1 MIWVPTNCT
10 CPSNLKCIRP
20 ELYSKPTF
28 CLPEII
34 PVDKFENYVKN
45 PLEFLTC
52 NCSNTHGAILNA
64 ILCIILVS
72 LFIQA
77 ASFVLLLLKKWGR
90 RHITTRRP
98 ITRTQHELCE
108 LRAPT
113 QPSPMVIDSRRE
125 KKKAPIFSPRHE
137 ETLKK
142 MEVLVSKEAH
152 HSSL

>member
-20 ELYSKPTF
+20 EMYSKPTF
-28 CLPEII
+28 CLPENI

-45 PLEFLTC
+45 PLEFLTY

-72 LFIQA
+72 LFIQVSSCA
-77 ASFVLLLLKKWGR
+77 LLFFKKWSR
-90 RHITTRRP
+90 RHVTTRRP
-98 ITRTQHELCE
+98 ITRPQLCE